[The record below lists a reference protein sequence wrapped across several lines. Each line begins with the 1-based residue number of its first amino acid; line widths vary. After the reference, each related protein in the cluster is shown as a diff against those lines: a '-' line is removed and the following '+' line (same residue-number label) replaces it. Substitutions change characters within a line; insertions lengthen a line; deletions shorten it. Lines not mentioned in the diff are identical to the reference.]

1 MPDIVA
7 EPFALLPFALLLLA
21 VFGLWLGRAL
31 WMILLAAAV
40 GAAYWTGAM
49 NGLGGVWLALLAVLC
64 VAYANARGTAVRLLL
79 GVSVFLLTLAMALL
93 LLPGF
98 PRTTLTAAVPLTPG
112 ALPYGIGLGFAK
124 VAPAILLLG
133 LINTRRV
140 ISWSELGAVLARA
153 APIWLITVGAV
164 IALTVGLG
172 FTKFEPKWN
181 SLFLLFAVTNLFFT
195 CLSEEAFFRGF
206 VQHELTQAGAR
217 RKQAFMAPLAI
228 ALSAVLF
235 GLIHFAGGWKYVLAG
250 VVAGLG
256 YALVYHRTQRI
267 EAAMAAHFGL
277 NAVHFLLFTYPALAP
292 T

>member
-1 MPDIVA
+1 
-7 EPFALLPFALLLLA
+7 
-21 VFGLWLGRAL
+21 
-31 WMILLAAAV
+31 
-40 GAAYWTGAM
+40 
-49 NGLGGVWLALLAVLC
+49 
-64 VAYANARGTAVRLLL
+64 
-79 GVSVFLLTLAMALL
+79 MALVM
-93 LLPGF
+93 LPGF
-98 PRTTLTAAVPLTPG
+98 PRTTLTAAAPLTPG

-133 LINTRRV
+133 LINTARV
-140 ISWSELGAVLARA
+140 RSWAELGAVLRRA

-172 FTKFEPKWN
+172 FTRFEPKWT

-206 VQHELTQAGAR
+206 LQHEIARVKAAG
-217 RKQAFMAPLAI
+217 MVPLAI
-228 ALSAVLF
+228 GLSAVLF

-250 VVAGLG
+250 IVAGLG

-292 T
+292 A